1 MLVYQRV
8 SSSII
13 NGHSSGHLW
22 FDIGQSPRNLDQL
35 SKDADPENM
44 DFNDPKKEH
53 AGRSANQALIS
64 IQLFNVVSP
73 CFTMFHHVSPCFT
86 MFHHVSPC
94 FTMFTVTSTSKV
106 HQTSWFAAMW
116 LHWWWSAPHTCRHTE
131 AASPLAQ
138 GSSPDDW
145 CTHLLHAGY
154 SCLYLGHCWAKA
166 MLLNLCIIPY
176 IHGASI
182 EHVGSVAPQLY
193 RNYSI
198 DRSPC
203 ASSCKYTS
211 DEAGDCHWHHQAISS
226 SCDYR
231 GYGRWQDL
239 DEVHYEVL

>member
-8 SSSII
+8 LSSSII
-13 NGHSSGHLW
+13 NGHSSDHLW
-22 FDIGQSPRNLDQL
+22 FDIGQSTPDLGTSFPKMQIL
-35 SKDADPENM
+35 KMWTSM
-44 DFNDPKKEH
+44 TPKKEH

-64 IQLFNVVSP
+64 MQLFNVV
-73 CFTMFHHVSPCFT
+73 TPCFT

-154 SCLYLGHCWAKA
+154 SCLYLGHCWGKA
-166 MLLNLCIIPY
+166 MLINMHY
-176 IHGASI
+176 SIHTWRKYRACRLRGAST
-182 EHVGSVAPQLY
+182 VSKLQY
-193 RNYSI
+193 RPKSL
-198 DRSPC
+198 RFFM
-203 ASSCKYTS
+203 
-211 DEAGDCHWHHQAISS
+211 
-226 SCDYR
+226 
-231 GYGRWQDL
+231 
-239 DEVHYEVL
+239 